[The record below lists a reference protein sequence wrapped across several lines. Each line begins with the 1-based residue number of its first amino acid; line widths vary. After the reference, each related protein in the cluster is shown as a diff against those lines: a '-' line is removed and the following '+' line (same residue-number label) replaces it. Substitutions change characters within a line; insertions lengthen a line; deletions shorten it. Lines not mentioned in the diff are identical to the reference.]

1 MKWIQGKWTENG
13 EDRSGG
19 SVVLINPQYITTV
32 DLSRK
37 LLWAEDCDVAVAW
50 EDDELELI
58 NKMTGRSAE
67 EELKKNASTNR
78 QSKTSSGT
86 R

>member
-13 EDRSGG
+13 EDRSSG

-37 LLWAEDCDVAVAW
+37 LLWAEDCDTAVAW

-58 NKMTGRSAE
+58 NKMTGRPAE
-67 EELKKNASTNR
+67 EELKKNSTT
-78 QSKTSSGT
+78 KTGDKK
-86 R
+86 